1 MLKFFIIIYIYKYW
15 INIYRS
21 NSFRNFQITLF
32 IFGLLQENVSIL
44 HNEHYSVWSLR
55 LTLYHEKA
63 YLLLLWRMFLLLLM
77 QHYII
82 IAFPGHRHEIN
93 GSNARLCLIRLT
105 KYMKKF
111 PVLGDDAQMMRRLQ
125 RLLSNLSYIQEL
137 AYATEERRTMKNILA
152 LYGLTYVFRLDYNK
166 VRDVKSSADL

>member
-1 MLKFFIIIYIYKYW
+1 
-15 INIYRS
+15 
-21 NSFRNFQITLF
+21 
-32 IFGLLQENVSIL
+32 
-44 HNEHYSVWSLR
+44 
-55 LTLYHEKA
+55 
-63 YLLLLWRMFLLLLM
+63 M
-77 QHYII
+77 QHFII

-93 GSNARLCLIRLT
+93 GSNARLYLIRLT

-166 VRDVKSSADL
+166 VRDVKYSAV